1 LEGKFNK
8 QEKTMNDDKKFIT
21 AKELANRWKRSPR
34 TLANQRLA
42 GVGCPYYK
50 ISGKVLYDL
59 EDVEKME
66 KSNFVSR
73 SE

>member
-1 LEGKFNK
+1 MEGKFNK

-42 GVGCPYYK
+42 KKGCPYYK

-59 EDVEKME
+59 EDVEKIE
-66 KSNFVSR
+66 SENFIDR
-73 SE
+73 D

>member
-1 LEGKFNK
+1 
-8 QEKTMNDDKKFIT
+8 MNDDKKFIT
-21 AKELANRWKRSPR
+21 AKELAVRWKRSPR

-59 EDVEKME
+59 ADVDNIEEK
-66 KSNFVSR
+66 NFVSR
-73 SE
+73 ND

>member
-1 LEGKFNK
+1 
-8 QEKTMNDDKKFIT
+8 MSDDKKFIT
-21 AKELANRWKRSPR
+21 TKELANRWKRSPR

-42 GVGCPYYK
+42 GVSCPYYK

-59 EDVEKME
+59 DDVEKME

-73 SE
+73 SD

>member
-1 LEGKFNK
+1 
-8 QEKTMNDDKKFIT
+8 MNDDKKFIT

-42 GVGCPYYK
+42 KKGCPYYK

-59 EDVEKME
+59 EDVEKIE
-66 KSNFVSR
+66 SENFIDR
-73 SE
+73 E

>member
-1 LEGKFNK
+1 
-8 QEKTMNDDKKFIT
+8 MNDEKKFIT
-21 AKELANRWKRSPR
+21 AKELAVRWKRSPR

-59 EDVEKME
+59 ADVENIEE
-66 KSNFVSR
+66 KNFVSR
-73 SE
+73 ND

>member
-1 LEGKFNK
+1 
-8 QEKTMNDDKKFIT
+8 MNDEKKFIT
-21 AKELANRWKRSPR
+21 AKELAVRWKRSPR

-59 EDVEKME
+59 ADVKNIEEK
-66 KSNFVSR
+66 NFVSR
-73 SE
+73 ND

>member
-1 LEGKFNK
+1 MKDN
-8 QEKTMNDDKKFIT
+8 KKFIT
-21 AKELANRWKRSPR
+21 AKELAVRWKRSPR

-59 EDVEKME
+59 ADVENIEE
-66 KSNFVSR
+66 KNFVSR
-73 SE
+73 ND

>member
-1 LEGKFNK
+1 MEGKFNK

-59 EDVEKME
+59 KDVEKIE
-66 KSNFVSR
+66 SENFINR
-73 SE
+73 D

>member
-1 LEGKFNK
+1 
-8 QEKTMNDDKKFIT
+8 MNDEKKFIT
-21 AKELANRWKRSPR
+21 AKELAVRWKRSVR

-59 EDVEKME
+59 ADVENIEE
-66 KSNFVSR
+66 KNFVSR
-73 SE
+73 ND

>member
-1 LEGKFNK
+1 
-8 QEKTMNDDKKFIT
+8 MNDEKKFIT
-21 AKELANRWKRSPR
+21 AKELAVRWKRSPC

-59 EDVEKME
+59 ADVENIEE
-66 KSNFVSR
+66 KNFVSR
-73 SE
+73 ND

>member
-42 GVGCPYYK
+42 KKGCPYYK

-59 EDVEKME
+59 EDVEKIE
-66 KSNFVSR
+66 SENFIDR
-73 SE
+73 E